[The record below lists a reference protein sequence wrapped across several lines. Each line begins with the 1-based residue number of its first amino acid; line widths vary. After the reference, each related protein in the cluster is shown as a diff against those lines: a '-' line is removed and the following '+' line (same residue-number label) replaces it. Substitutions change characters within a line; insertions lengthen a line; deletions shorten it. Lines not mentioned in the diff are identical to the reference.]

1 MILLMPIVVIL
12 FILLIG
18 AFMTGLIFL
27 QIYLSKREDNQ
38 GLILPLILGIITVFT
53 SSMVLAVIVRGD
65 VFGGLLTLI
74 LINIPFVLCIVIYK
88 NIKTKQNAKN
98 EIDKM
103 IIQDLS

>member
-1 MILLMPIVVIL
+1 MPIVVIL
-12 FILLIG
+12 SILLIG

-74 LINIPFVLCIVIYK
+74 LINVPFVLCIVIYK